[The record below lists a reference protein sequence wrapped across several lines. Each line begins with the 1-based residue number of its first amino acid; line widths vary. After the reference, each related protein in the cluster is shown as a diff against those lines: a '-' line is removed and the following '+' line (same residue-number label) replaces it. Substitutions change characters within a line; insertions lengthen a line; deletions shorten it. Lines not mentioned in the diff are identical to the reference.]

1 MPVMSQG
8 TEPKVDSIPIAEHTA
23 VVASLQR
30 DIDELKRQVA
40 WFKQQVFG
48 SKSERLRTVDNP
60 SQMVLGEVLTG
71 ESEAAP
77 DKTRSVAAHTRKAA
91 ARDVAVGDDEGP
103 LFFDPDKVPVQT
115 IEVPNPAAEGLRPD
129 QYTVIDSKVSH
140 RLAQR
145 PGSYVVLKYVRPVI
159 KVKGADAPTCPAA
172 PLGVIEGSRA
182 DVSFLAGVLIDK
194 FVWHLPLYRQHQRSE
209 QAGFRLSRPWF
220 TQVSQRTISLLT
232 PIYEAQLASVLA
244 SHVLTM
250 DETAIKAGHQD
261 GKMKATYY
269 WPLYGDQHEVCF
281 PWFGSREHK
290 HVQEAIGIRPPGSIL
305 LSDGYQA
312 YASYAARTDTTHAQC
327 WVHTR
332 REFYEAQDAEPQRA
346 RAALEMIGKL
356 YKIEADIAKESLTGD
371 AKRQYRLEH
380 SLPIV
385 ETFFRWIDEQFCD
398 QGLLPSSPF
407 TKALAYARER
417 RTGLEHFLRDPDL
430 PLDTNHLERALR
442 VIPMGRKNWNFCW
455 TEYGAKQVGII
466 QSLLT
471 TCRLHQVDPYTW
483 LVDVLQRISHHPASR
498 VSELTPR
505 HWSQHFGSS
514 PMRSAVDGYHG

>member
-1 MPVMSQG
+1 M
-8 TEPKVDSIPIAEHTA
+8 TEAAAPSPESISIAEHQA
-23 VVASLQR
+23 VVGSLQHE
-30 DIDELKRQVA
+30 INELKRQVA
-40 WFKQQVFG
+40 WFNKQVFG
-48 SKSERLRTVDNP
+48 SKSERLRTVENP
-60 SQMVLGEVLTG
+60 QQLVLGEVLTG
-71 ESEAAP
+71 QSEEAP
-77 DKTRSVAAHTRKAA
+77 KKTRKVSGHTRTVTS
-91 ARDVAVGDDEGP
+91 RDVALGDDDGT
-103 LFFDPDKVPVQT
+103 LFFDPDKIPVQT
-115 IEVPNPAAEGLRPD
+115 IQLPNPAIEGLSPD
-129 QYTVIDSKVSH
+129 QYTVIDQKVSH

-159 KVKGADAPTCPAA
+159 KIKGADAPTCPRA
-172 PLGVIEGSRA
+172 PVGVIEGSRA

-194 FVWHLPLYRQHQRSE
+194 FVWHLPLHRLHQRME
-209 QAGFRLSRPWF
+209 HAHLKLSRAWL
-220 TQVSQRTISLLT
+220 TQLSQKTISLLE
-232 PIYEAQLASVLA
+232 PIYEAQRASIMA

-269 WPLYGDQHEVCF
+269 WPIYGDQHEVCF
-281 PWFGSREHK
+281 PWFQSREHH
-290 HVQEAIGIRPPGSIL
+290 HVKAAIGTRPTGSIL

-312 YASYAARTDTTHAQC
+312 YSSYAERTGTKHAQC

-332 REFYEAQDAEPQRA
+332 REFYDALDAEPARA

-356 YKIEADIAKESLTGD
+356 YEIEANIAKEQLTGD
-371 AKRQYRLEH
+371 RKRQHRLEY

-398 QGLLPSSPF
+398 QGLLPKSPF
-407 TKALAYARER
+407 TTALAYARDR

-442 VIPMGRKNWNFCW
+442 VIPMGRKNWMFCW
-455 TEYGAKQVGII
+455 TEFGAKQVGII

-498 VSELTPR
+498 VTELTPR
-505 HWSQHFGSS
+505 LWKQHFAAA
-514 PMRSAVDGYHG
+514 PIRSHVDGYHG